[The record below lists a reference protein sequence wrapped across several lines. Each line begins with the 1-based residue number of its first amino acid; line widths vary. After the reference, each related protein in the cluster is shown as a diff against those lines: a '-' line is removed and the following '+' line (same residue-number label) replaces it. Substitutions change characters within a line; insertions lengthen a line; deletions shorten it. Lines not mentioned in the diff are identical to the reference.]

1 MNTQEALAYAN
12 VVSGGGLNPSN
23 LVSEQITG
31 QKPFQNIAGLGREC
45 PQVVDKMVSEELA
58 AAGIVPVTNEPHY
71 RQRNEPKT
79 IVSGELHGW
88 KFERAWYYWVASTQG
103 GGLPFAQAT
112 VLHEV
117 HGRSVRVNGHCKCP
131 SPEEQNGKD
140 RPVTHYHVDNQAGL
154 NALAQ
159 AIREV
164 AV

>member
-45 PQVVDKMVSEELA
+45 PQVVDKMVSEELD
-58 AAGIVPVTNEPHY
+58 
-71 RQRNEPKT
+71 
-79 IVSGELHGW
+79 GW